1 MACRVL
7 GLARLARAVPFLRA
21 TGPAQLARPVWPA
34 IQQVLCSPRFPYF
47 YRVWR
52 VGDSL
57 RNRETERGG
66 NRGVDLAAGT
76 PPTLVRLADH
86 RRPVRRYLAW
96 GEVKAVLLIN
106 HRIMCTIS
114 FCYAFTV
121 DAHWLDHASVYEL
134 IELMPVSVERST
146 VQVLLF
152 LDLVR
157 IYASILVN

>member
-1 MACRVL
+1 AFPLFLPRVES
-7 GLARLARAVPFLRA
+7 ARLAEKQR
-21 TGPAQLARPVWPA
+21 
-34 IQQVLCSPRFPYF
+34 
-47 YRVWR
+47 
-52 VGDSL
+52 D
-57 RNRETERGG
+57 RERG
-66 NRGVDLAAGT
+66 NRGVHLAAGT
-76 PPTLVRLADH
+76 PPGLVRLADH
-86 RRPVRRYLAW
+86 RRPVRRYLVW
-96 GEVKAVLLIN
+96 DEVKAILLIN